1 MSGVAAGI
9 DGGPADGATAGAD
22 AQALARIV
30 FALLVV
36 ACFAAFFVTQ
46 RLKHTPTVVQRFE
59 RTPTFTPAGPAP
71 GNLEEISFKLAN
83 ADEATVAII
92 DSSGD
97 VVATL
102 VRDRPLARYK
112 QFSLRWNGRRG
123 TAHRYGQLETAS
135 GRAVLVAENEGPLA
149 PPGEYRVRVSLRRQN
164 RTVLSPW
171 SFTLVGR

>member
-1 MSGVAAGI
+1 LSGI
-9 DGGPADGATAGAD
+9 DGVLADGPTQGVD
-22 AQALARIV
+22 AQAPARIV

-59 RTPTFTPAGPAP
+59 RTPTFTPTGPAP
-71 GNLEEISFKLAN
+71 GNLEEISFKLAS

-135 GRAVLVAENEGPLA
+135 GRAVLVVENEGPLA
-149 PPGEYRVRVSLRRQN
+149 PPGEYRVRVSLRRQS
-164 RTVLSPW
+164 RTLLSPW

>member
-1 MSGVAAGI
+1 MSGV
-9 DGGPADGATAGAD
+9 DGALAHGPTEGVD

-164 RTVLSPW
+164 RTLLSPW

>member
-1 MSGVAAGI
+1 LSGV
-9 DGGPADGATAGAD
+9 DGALADGPTEGAD

-59 RTPTFTPAGPAP
+59 RTPTFTPTGPAP
-71 GNLEEISFKLAN
+71 GNLEEISFKLAS

>member
-1 MSGVAAGI
+1 LSGV
-9 DGGPADGATAGAD
+9 DGALADGPTEGVD

-59 RTPTFTPAGPAP
+59 RTPTFTPTGPAP
-71 GNLEEISFKLAN
+71 GNLEEISLKLAN

-123 TAHRYGQLETAS
+123 TAHRYGHLETAS
-135 GRAVLVAENEGPLA
+135 GRVVLVAENEGPLA